1 MGLVKVERAL
11 ISVSDKKGVLEFA
24 KSLTQFGVEILS
36 TGGTART
43 LREGGVEVKDVA
55 EMTGFPEILDGRVK
69 TLHPAIFGGI
79 LADRS
84 KKAHLDELKKMGLP
98 PIDLVVVNLYPF
110 KEVISKP
117 DAELAEVIE
126 NIDIGGVALIRA
138 AAKNYQSVAVVV
150 DNHRYDEVIQD
161 MEKNDG
167 AISAELRLELAKE
180 AFEHTAD
187 YDETIHHFLVGTEE
201 TFPGL
206 LSVHL
211 EKVQD
216 LRYGENPHQKA
227 ALYREIG
234 APKWTLVYGEQLHGK
249 EMSFNNFLDMDGA
262 WLCLKEFAEP
272 ACIIVKHTNPCGAAV
287 ASNLME
293 AYEKALASDPV
304 SAFGGIVAINRVV
317 EEDLARKIA
326 ERFYEIVVA
335 PAFTEESLEVLMQK
349 KNVRLIYMKEDE
361 RPRYYGYD
369 FRRVEGGLL
378 VQDYDL
384 ITERPEDFKVVTEK
398 QPTQEEL
405 EDLFF
410 VWRVARHVKSNA
422 IILGRGGATVGVGA
436 GQMSR
441 IDAFWL
447 AARKAGDKAKG
458 SVLASDAFFPF
469 PDVVEAAA
477 QEGITAII
485 QPGGALRDQESI
497 DACNRHGI
505 AMVFTGRRHFRH

>member
-1 MGLVKVERAL
+1 MGLVKVKRAL

-24 KSLTQFGVEILS
+24 KGLSQFDVEILS
-36 TGGTART
+36 TGGTAQT

-55 EMTGFPEILDGRVK
+55 EVTGFPEILDGRVK

-79 LADRS
+79 LANRS
-84 KKAHLDELKKMGLP
+84 KKGHLDELEKMGLA

-110 KEVISKP
+110 KEVTSKP
-117 DAELAEVIE
+117 NVELVEAIE

-150 DNHRYDEVIQD
+150 DNHRYDEVIKD
-161 MEKNDG
+161 MEKNKG
-167 AISAELRLELAKE
+167 AVSAELRLELAKE

-187 YDETIHHFLVGTEE
+187 YDETIHHFLVRKEE
-201 TFPGL
+201 AFPGL
-206 LSVHL
+206 LSLHF

-234 APKWTLVYGEQLHGK
+234 SPKWTLVYGEQLHGK

-272 ACIIVKHTNPCGAAV
+272 ACIIVKHTNPCGAAT

-304 SAFGGIVAINRVV
+304 SAFGGIVAFNQVV
-317 EEDLARKIA
+317 EEDLAKKIA

-335 PAFTEESLEVLMQK
+335 PAFTEEALEVLMQK
-349 KNVRLIYMKEDE
+349 KNIRLIYMKEDK

-369 FRRVEGGLL
+369 YRQVEGGLL

-384 ITERPEDFKVVTEK
+384 ITEKPKNFKVVTEK
-398 QPTQEEL
+398 QPSQEEL
-405 EDLFF
+405 DNLFL

-422 IILGRGGATVGVGA
+422 IILGKGGATVGVGA

-505 AMVFTGRRHFRH
+505 AMVFTGCRHFRH

>member
-1 MGLVKVERAL
+1 MGLVKVKRAL
-11 ISVSDKKGVLEFA
+11 ISVSNKKGVVEFA
-24 KSLTQFGVEILS
+24 KSLTQFEVEILS
-36 TGGTART
+36 TGGTAKT

-55 EMTGFPEILDGRVK
+55 EATRFPEILDGRVK

-84 KKAHLDELKKMGLP
+84 KKTHLAELKKMGLA
-98 PIDLVVVNLYPF
+98 PIDLIVVNLYPF
-110 KEVISKP
+110 KEVTSKA
-117 DAELAEVIE
+117 DVELAEAIE

-150 DNHRYDEVIQD
+150 DNHRYDEVIKD
-161 MEKNDG
+161 MEKNKG

-187 YDETIHHFLVGTEE
+187 YDETIHHFLVGAEE
-201 TFPGL
+201 AFPGL
-206 LSVHL
+206 LSIHF

-272 ACIIVKHTNPCGAAV
+272 ACIIVKHTNPCGAAA
-287 ASNLME
+287 ASNLIE

-304 SAFGGIVAINRVV
+304 SAFGGIVAVNRVI
-317 EEDLARKIA
+317 EEDLASKIT

-335 PAFTEESLEVLMQK
+335 PAFTEEALEVLMQK

-361 RPRYYGYD
+361 RPRYYGHDY
-369 FRRVEGGLL
+369 RRVEGGLL

-384 ITERPEDFKVVTEK
+384 ITEDPKGFKVVTEK
-398 QPTQEEL
+398 QPSQEEL
-405 EDLFF
+405 DDLFF

-422 IILGRGGATVGVGA
+422 IILGKGGATVGVGA

-497 DACNRHGI
+497 DACNRHGM